1 MALSLPLREESHLNK
16 FELNQTVQCEP
27 IVEQPVQAMLVASPE
42 QAGPDLTHPE
52 VFAVGTLAE
61 ATACLRKPTSF
72 ARRKISSSSFL
83 TKRMKLLKTN

>member
-16 FELNQTVQCEP
+16 FELNQTVQGEP

-52 VFAVGTLAE
+52 VFAVGTFVTMYFYQVNCNSE
-61 ATACLRKPTSF
+61 
-72 ARRKISSSSFL
+72 RR
-83 TKRMKLLKTN
+83 

>member
-27 IVEQPVQAMLVASPE
+27 IVEQHVQAMLV
-42 QAGPDLTHPE
+42 PDLTHPE

-61 ATACLRKPTSF
+61 ATACLRKPTPF